1 MYSIILESLQYSLKY
16 TIKIV
21 PIVAIGI
28 FVANFLINTGIMKKL
43 DKLIKPIATRA
54 NLSAI
59 SALSVATC
67 TFSSTAGYSM
77 LSEGLN
83 EKKVSE
89 KEVIATTLIS
99 SFPSILSHLFTFF
112 IPFVIPILG
121 VITGSIYI
129 FLRVLIALLKSIIG
143 IILAKIWLKT
153 KVMDAQ
159 TQNNSNKKH
168 ANPNPNHYLVPTTY
182 TQISKKSLKSTYKVL
197 KRIVMV
203 MVIALF
209 VISILDKLEA
219 FENFKNIFEPISN
232 TLGFKSE
239 IIIVGATEIL
249 DTRAGFIVAGDFLNK
264 NILNTTDVL
273 IALLLGNIIS
283 LSTRFVKHSLPLHV
297 SLFGYKLGTKIVMIN
312 TITTLLIDVLFIA
325 ILIVLF

>member
-21 PIVAIGI
+21 PIVTIGI

-43 DKLIKPIATRA
+43 DKLIKPIASRA
-54 NLSAI
+54 NISAI
-59 SALSVATC
+59 STLAVATC
-67 TFSSTAGYSM
+67 TFSSTAGFSM

-121 VITGSIYI
+121 VITGTIYI
-129 FLRVLIALLKSIIG
+129 FLRVVIALLKSIIG

-159 TQNNSNKKH
+159 DNANKRL
-168 ANPNPNHYLVPTTY
+168 ANPNHYIVPTTPTY

-197 KRIVMV
+197 KRIVIV

-209 VISILDKLEA
+209 VISILDKLGA

-232 TLGFKSE
+232 TFGFKSE
-239 IIIVGATEIL
+239 IVIVSATEIL

-283 LSTRFVKHSLPLHV
+283 FSTRFVKHSLPLHV

-312 TITTLLIDVLFIA
+312 AITTLLIDVLFIA
-325 ILIVLF
+325 ILIGLF

>member
-1 MYSIILESLQYSLKY
+1 
-16 TIKIV
+16 IKIV
-21 PIVAIGI
+21 PIVTIGI

-43 DKLIKPIATRA
+43 DKLIKPIASRA

-59 SALSVATC
+59 STLAVATC
-67 TFSSTAGYSM
+67 TFSSTAGFSM
-77 LSEGLN
+77 LSQGLN

-121 VITGSIYI
+121 VITGTIYI
-129 FLRVLIALLKSIIG
+129 FLRVVIALLKSIIG

-159 TQNNSNKKH
+159 DNANKRL
-168 ANPNPNHYLVPTTY
+168 ANPNHYIVPTTPTY
-182 TQISKKSLKSTYKVL
+182 TQISTRLRLANLASLRFAKKSLKSTYKVL
-197 KRIVMV
+197 KRIVIV

-209 VISILDKLEA
+209 VISILDKLGA

-232 TLGFKSE
+232 TFGFKSE
-239 IIIVGATEIL
+239 IVIVSATEIL

-283 LSTRFVKHSLPLHV
+283 FSTRFVKHSLPLHV

-312 TITTLLIDVLFIA
+312 AITTLLIDVLFIA
-325 ILIVLF
+325 ILIGLF